1 MTLAAGTRVLV
12 TGGAGFVGR
21 RLVERLGADPSRLVV
36 TSARPPAEVGPL
48 AAGVVVRADL
58 TDLGAVR
65 ALVAEHRPQVVFH
78 LASAVTGS
86 RSRGVVQPTFQKNL
100 VSTVM
105 LLDVLTEDGGCERF
119 VHAGSLEEPAPGDL
133 ATPSSPYAAAKVAA
147 TTYVRM
153 FHELYGLPTAIARIF
168 MVYGPGIQNETR
180 LVPYVTRALLRG
192 ESPAL
197 SSGTRAV
204 DWVYVD
210 DVIDGL
216 LLLAT
221 QPAAIGHTVDL
232 GTGTLTT
239 VRDVA
244 TQLRRLTGATV
255 EPAFGALDTRPNEQV
270 RHADAAATRTLL
282 GWAPATALEVGL
294 AATVAWFRTH

>member
-21 RLVERLGADPSRLVV
+21 RLVERLGADTSHVVV

-48 AAGVVVRADL
+48 AVGVVVRADL
-58 TDLGAVR
+58 TDLAAVR

-86 RSRGVVQPTFQKNL
+86 RARDAVQPTFRQNL

-133 ATPSSPYAAAKVAA
+133 TAPSSPYAAAKVAA

-153 FHELYGLPTAIARIF
+153 FHELYSLPTAIARIF

-180 LVPYVTRALLRG
+180 LVPYVTRSLLRG

-210 DVIDGL
+210 DVVDGL

-221 QPAAIGHTVDL
+221 QPAAIGRTIDL

-244 TQLRRLTGATV
+244 TQLRRLTGAIV
-255 EPAFGALDTRPNEQV
+255 EPAFGALGTRPNEQV
-270 RHADAAATRTLL
+270 RHADGAATRTLL